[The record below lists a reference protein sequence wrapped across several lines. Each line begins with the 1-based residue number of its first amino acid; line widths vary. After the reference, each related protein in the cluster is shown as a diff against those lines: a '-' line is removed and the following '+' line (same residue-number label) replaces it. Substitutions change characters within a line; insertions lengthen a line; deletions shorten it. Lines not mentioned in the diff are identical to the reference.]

1 GAARRG
7 RPAGVRQ
14 AAGTHASEDV
24 TAQVLVLDDALEPFA
39 DVRGADDDAAF
50 ATLGE
55 LEEDVLEQRGH
66 DGVQA
71 ARADVLEALVDLGGD
86 ASDLLDAVVGELE
99 GDAFRGDQRLVLPQ
113 QRVLGLAEDADEV
126 ALRERAQLD
135 ADGEAPLELG
145 HEVARLRDVE
155 RARGDEQDV
164 LRAHEPVLGR
174 DGAALDD
181 GEQVALHALAA
192 DVGAD
197 ATAVA
202 RDLVDLVQE
211 DDAALL
217 GALERLVD
225 HLIHVDELVQLV
237 LEQDAAGLRDADGA
251 ALLPLGHHLLEH
263 LGEVEVHALHPTD
276 VEHHVL
282 DGRSLLDL
290 DVDEALLELA
300 VPQQGP
306 ELLAGALAALLDALP
321 FRIVRRGQ
329 IGELAL
335 LDLAG
340 RADDEGAADGAL
352 RLGSRTG
359 VGRCGPPDLGDG
371 REEEVE
377 EAFLD
382 ALLGDL
388 LDLGLPL
395 LADHVDRDVHE
406 VADHGL
412 DVAADVADLG
422 ELRCFDLDERRAG
435 EPGEA
440 AGDLGLPDAGGA
452 DHDNVVGHDL
462 FAQLVLDALPA
473 PAVAQRDGDR
483 LLGGVLAHDVLV
495 QLRDDLARRQ
505 LVEPVAVPLL
515 LRVLRPRLTLLQHT
529 GHRSVLQLQ
538 HGDVLVGVDADVRRD
553 LERTAHDVRGGE
565 VRVGLERAGRCEREG
580 AAAADGDDLVVRLD
594 DVAVAA
600 DEEDVAAVRDGEQGL
615 EAPQV
620 AVGTPVLGQLD
631 AGAREVGR
639 VALELLLELV
649 EQGQAVRDG
658 AGEAGQDAAVPEL
671 ADLLG
676 AALHDGVAHGDLA
689 VAAERDTVAV
699 AQ

>member
-86 ASDLLDAVVGELE
+86 ASDLLDALVGELE
-99 GDAFRGDQRLVLPQ
+99 GDALSADQRLVLPQ

-155 RARGDEQDV
+155 RTRGDEEDV
-164 LRAHEPVLGR
+164 VRAHEPVLGR
-174 DGAALDD
+174 DSAALDD
-181 GEQVALHALAA
+181 GQQVALHALAA
-192 DVGAD
+192 DVRAN
-197 ATAVA
+197 AAALA

-237 LEQDAAGLRDADGA
+237 LEEDAAGLGDRDGA
-251 ALLPLGHHLLEH
+251 PLLPLGHHLLEH
-263 LGEVEVHALHPTD
+263 LGEVEVHVLHPAD

-282 DGRSLLDL
+282 DGRGLLDL
-290 DVDEALLELA
+290 DIDEALLELA
-300 VPQQGP
+300 VAQQGP
-306 ELLAGALAALLDALP
+306 ELLPRPLAALLDALP
-321 FRIVRRGQ
+321 IGVVRRGG

-340 RADDEGAADGAL
+340 RPDDEGAADGLL
-352 RLGSRTG
+352 RLGAG
-359 VGRCGPPDLGDG
+359 AGGRRRGAPDLGDG
-371 REEEVE
+371 REEQVE
-377 EAFLD
+377 EALLD

-388 LDLGLPL
+388 FDLGLAL
-395 LADHVDRDVHE
+395 FADHVDRDVHE

-422 ELRCFDLDERRAG
+422 ELGRLDLDERRAG
-435 EPGEA
+435 EAGEA
-440 AGDLGLPDAGGA
+440 PGDLGLPDARGS
-452 DHDNVVGHDL
+452 DHDDVVGHDL
-462 FAQLVLDALPA
+462 FAQLVIDALAA

-495 QLRDDLARRQ
+495 QLRDDLPRGQ
-505 LVEPVAVPLL
+505 LVEPVALL
-515 LRVLRPRLTLLQHT
+515 LVLRGARGGFARLHDA
-529 GHRSVLQLQ
+529 GHESVLQLQ
-538 HGDVLVGVDADVRRD
+538 HGDVLVGVDANIRGDLEGAAHDLRGAQVRVD
-553 LERTAHDVRGGE
+553 LERASCGQGE
-565 VRVGLERAGRCEREG
+565 A
-580 AAAADGDDLVVRLD
+580 AAAADGDDYVGRLD
-594 DVAVAA
+594 DVAVTA
-600 DEEDVAAVRDGEQGL
+600 DEEDVVAVGDGEQGL
-615 EAPQV
+615 EAPQE
-620 AVGTPVLGQLD
+620 AVGAPVLGQLD
-631 AGAREVGR
+631 AGACEVGR
-639 VALELLLELV
+639 VALELLFELV

-671 ADLLG
+671 ADL
-676 AALHDGVAHGDLA
+676 
-689 VAAERDTVAV
+689 
-699 AQ
+699 